1 MREWGRGPRCR
12 YSISVF
18 ATTHTPSTHSA
29 GQKFFR
35 SIQSAIFLFS
45 AVTLISGAGVG
56 MALPAGGAGQTRAG
70 GGARVIPVI
79 NTNHTAT
86 IAAELRSGEM

>member
-1 MREWGRGPRCR
+1 MPFCR
-12 YSISVF
+12 
-18 ATTHTPSTHSA
+18 A

-45 AVTLISGAGVG
+45 AVTLINAAGVASGAGAALGGG
-56 MALPAGGAGQTRAG
+56 MG
-70 GGARVIPVI
+70 GGAKVVPVI

-86 IAAELRSGEM
+86 IAAELRNGDM